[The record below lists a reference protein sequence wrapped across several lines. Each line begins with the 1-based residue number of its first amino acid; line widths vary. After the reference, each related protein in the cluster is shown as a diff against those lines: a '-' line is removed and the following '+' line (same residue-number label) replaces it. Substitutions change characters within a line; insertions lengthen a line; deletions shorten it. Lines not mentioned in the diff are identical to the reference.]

1 VQDALRSLY
10 SHKIRKGQREQV
22 SFKFRFESW

>member
-1 VQDALRSLY
+1 VQNALQSLY
-10 SHKIRKGQREQV
+10 SHKIGKGQRKQV

>member
-1 VQDALRSLY
+1 MHFSHFTATRSG
-10 SHKIRKGQREQV
+10 KGPRKQV

>member
-1 VQDALRSLY
+1 MHFSHFTVY